1 MKTQFIKASYAFLVP
16 VIFIGILAVLSVFP
30 LNAVS
35 KYGVGGILVT
45 VIALALTYVA
55 VKLNK
60 TTFKAINFY
69 LDNRT
74 PFRFL
79 SGFIVGALIIGLM
92 LVVLIT
98 CSALE
103 INSNQNVD
111 MYAVAIGLIP
121 VFLLAYMEEVIFRGY
136 AFFKVHKHLG
146 IWPAQILLGLLFVW
160 YHDFTGATFFQQ
172 LLGPGVWALLFGL
185 VTLRSNG
192 IAYATGLHMAL
203 NVIQGFVG
211 LKENREAIWSLEYV
225 QSITPELQSQTET
238 IGISLQII
246 VLFVGIILTEK
257 YRRNI
262 NSLNSN

>member
-1 MKTQFIKASYAFLVP
+1 MKTQFIKASYALLVP
-16 VIFIGILAVLSVFP
+16 IIFIGILAVLSVFP
-30 LNAVS
+30 LNTVS
-35 KYGVGGILVT
+35 KYGIGGILVT
-45 VIALALTYVA
+45 AIALALTYVA

-60 TTFKAINFY
+60 TTFKANNFY
-69 LDNRT
+69 LDKIT

-79 SGFIVGALIIGLM
+79 SGFILGSFIIGIM
-92 LVVLIT
+92 LVVLIS

-103 INSNQNVD
+103 VNRNQNID
-111 MYAVAIGLIP
+111 MYAVAIGVLP

-136 AFFKVHKHLG
+136 AFSQVHKYLG

-172 LLGPGVWALLFGL
+172 ILGPGVWALLFGL

-203 NVIQGFVG
+203 NVVQGFVG
-211 LKENREAIWSLEYV
+211 LKENREAIWSLEYAP
-225 QSITPELQSQTET
+225 SITPELQSQTET
-238 IGISLQII
+238 IGISLQIM
-246 VLFVGIILTEK
+246 VLLIGVILTEK

-262 NSLNSN
+262 SSFNSN

>member
-1 MKTQFIKASYAFLVP
+1 
-16 VIFIGILAVLSVFP
+16 
-30 LNAVS
+30 
-35 KYGVGGILVT
+35 
-45 VIALALTYVA
+45 
-55 VKLNK
+55 
-60 TTFKAINFY
+60 
-69 LDNRT
+69 
-74 PFRFL
+74 
-79 SGFIVGALIIGLM
+79 M
-92 LVVLIT
+92 LVVLIA

-103 INSNQNVD
+103 MNLNQNID
-111 MYAVAIGLIP
+111 MYAVGIGVLP

-136 AFFKVHKHLG
+136 AFSKVHKQLG

-211 LKENREAIWSLEYV
+211 LKENREAIWSLEYS
-225 QSITPELQSQTET
+225 QSITTELQSQTET
-238 IGISLQII
+238 IGISLQIM
-246 VLFVGIILTEK
+246 VLLIGIILTET

-262 NSLNSN
+262 NSFNSN